1 MGGSYRIWK
10 IASILWRW
18 GLKKMDNL
26 LVNTFIFVIAIF
38 LIVGVACYLIDLN
51 ADKNDDN

>member
-1 MGGSYRIWK
+1 MEMGV
-10 IASILWRW
+10 
-18 GLKKMDNL
+18 KKMDNL

-51 ADKNDDN
+51 ADQNDDNYL